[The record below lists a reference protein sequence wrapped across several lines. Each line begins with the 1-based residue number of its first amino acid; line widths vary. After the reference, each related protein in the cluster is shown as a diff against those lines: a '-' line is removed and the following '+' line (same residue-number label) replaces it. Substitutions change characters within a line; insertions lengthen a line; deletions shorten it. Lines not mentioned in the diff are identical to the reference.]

1 MRTLE
6 LHIVTPEKTIKI
18 PGVRSLVCECPDG
31 KRGILPG
38 HISSLAELVPGVL
51 KYTDEGGEEHY
62 LALSGGVIEITPQ
75 VVTILTEAAEEAS
88 EIDVARAQEALE
100 RAQKRL
106 KEKLPEAD
114 FARAQAALL
123 RSLARLRA
131 TEAIQKT
138 KNSHPGTSSS
148 S

>member
-1 MRTLE
+1 MRTFE
-6 LHIVTPEKTIKI
+6 LQIITPEKTIDI

-31 KRGILPG
+31 KRGVLPG

-51 KYTDEGGEEHY
+51 KYTDEEGEEY
-62 LALSGGVIEITPQ
+62 YFAISGGVIEISPQ

-88 EIDVARAQEALE
+88 EIDATRAQEALE
-100 RAQKRL
+100 RARQRL

-114 FARAQAALL
+114 FTRAQAALL

-131 TEAIQKT
+131 KEATQKG
-138 KNSHPGTSSS
+138 KK
-148 S
+148 

>member
-1 MRTLE
+1 MRTFE
-6 LHIVTPEKTIKI
+6 LQIITPEKTINI

-31 KRGILPG
+31 KRGVLPG

-51 KYTDEGGEEHY
+51 KYTDEEGEEY
-62 LALSGGVIEITPQ
+62 YFAISGGVIEISPQ

-88 EIDVARAQEALE
+88 EIDATRAQEALE
-100 RAQKRL
+100 RARQRL

-114 FARAQAALL
+114 FTRAQAALL

-131 TEAIQKT
+131 KEATQKG
-138 KNSHPGTSSS
+138 KK
-148 S
+148 